1 MKFNKTIL
9 GTTFALSALFATAGF
24 NTEEAKAAEWTARS
38 VQEVSADMQA
48 IDESTSEY
56 TVVYGDTLS
65 VIANAVGVDVKT
77 LVQIN
82 EIVNADLIFPS
93 KYITFTNNDEDEVIE
108 VVVDDN
114 TIVKINEIEKADL
127 NFSTN
132 SISLNKNDEGEVDE
146 VVVEDTNNKKDTYKV
161 EEETVEKTETVE
173 EAEETTVEPV
183 VYEAEEETATVQA
196 TSYEAEETSS
206 TSSYSAAEEIPYQ
219 VLQVVETEAGPSYSE
234 KAAVFSVILNRANSG
249 NWGGTTLS
257 AVVNASGQF
266 EVVSNGMAAS
276 ATVSEQ
282 TYQAVND
289 VLTNGVTTS
298 AESFR
303 ASGDGVTNVFF

>member
-24 NTEEAKAAEWTARS
+24 NTEDAKAAEWTARS
-38 VQEVSADMQA
+38 VEEVSADMQA

-65 VIANAVGVDVKT
+65 VIANAAGVDVNT

-82 EIVNADLIFPS
+82 EIENADLIFPS
-93 KYITFTNNDEDEVIE
+93 K
-108 VVVDDN
+108 
-114 TIVKINEIEKADL
+114 
-127 NFSTN
+127 
-132 SISLNKNDEGEVDE
+132 SISFTKNDEGEVDE
-146 VVVEDTNNKKDTYKV
+146 VVVEDANKKKETYKV
-161 EEETVEKTETVE
+161 EEETVEKTVTE
-173 EAEETTVEPV
+173 EAIVEETTVEPV
-183 VYEAEEETATVQA
+183 AYEAEEETATVEA
-196 TSYEAEETSS
+196 TSYGTEETSS

-219 VLQVVETEAGPSYSE
+219 VLQVVGTEAGPSYSE

>member
-24 NTEEAKAAEWTARS
+24 NTEDAKAAEWTARS
-38 VQEVSADMQA
+38 VEEVSADMQA

-65 VIANAVGVDVKT
+65 VIANAAGVDVNT

-82 EIVNADLIFPS
+82 EIENADLIFPS
-93 KYITFTNNDEDEVIE
+93 K
-108 VVVDDN
+108 
-114 TIVKINEIEKADL
+114 
-127 NFSTN
+127 
-132 SISLNKNDEGEVDE
+132 SISFTKNDEGEVNE

-173 EAEETTVEPV
+173 EAAETTVEPV
-183 VYEAEEETATVQA
+183 AYEAEEETATVQA
-196 TSYEAEETSS
+196 TSYEAEETTEETSS

>member
-24 NTEEAKAAEWTARS
+24 NTEDAKAAEWTARS
-38 VQEVSADMQA
+38 VEEVSADMQA

-65 VIANAVGVDVKT
+65 VIANAVGVDVNT

-82 EIVNADLIFPS
+82 EIENADLIFPS
-93 KYITFTNNDEDEVIE
+93 
-108 VVVDDN
+108 
-114 TIVKINEIEKADL
+114 
-127 NFSTN
+127 N
-132 SISLNKNDEGEVDE
+132 SISFTKNDEGEVDE
-146 VVVEDTNNKKDTYKV
+146 VVVEDANKKKETYKV
-161 EEETVEKTETVE
+161 EEEIVEKTETE
-173 EAEETTVEPV
+173 EVAEETTVEPIA
-183 VYEAEEETATVQA
+183 YEAEEEIATVQA
-196 TSYEAEETSS
+196 TSYEAEETTEETSS

-219 VLQVVETEAGPSYSE
+219 VLQVVETEAGPSYAE
-234 KAAVFSVILNRANSG
+234 KSAVFSVILNRANSG

-303 ASGDGVTNVFF
+303 ASGDGVTNTFF

>member
-24 NTEEAKAAEWTARS
+24 NTEDAKAAEWTARS
-38 VQEVSADMQA
+38 VEEVSADMQA

-65 VIANAVGVDVKT
+65 VIANAAGVDVIT

-82 EIVNADLIFPS
+82 EIENADLIFPS
-93 KYITFTNNDEDEVIE
+93 K
-108 VVVDDN
+108 
-114 TIVKINEIEKADL
+114 
-127 NFSTN
+127 
-132 SISLNKNDEGEVDE
+132 SISFTKNDEGEVNE

-173 EAEETTVEPV
+173 EVEETTVEPV
-183 VYEAEEETATVQA
+183 AYEAEKETATVEA
-196 TSYEAEETSS
+196 TSYEAEETTEETSS

-249 NWGGTTLS
+249 NWGGTSLS

-303 ASGDGVTNVFF
+303 ASGDGVTNTFF

>member
-38 VQEVSADMQA
+38 VEEVSADMQA

-65 VIANAVGVDVKT
+65 VIANAAGVDVNT

-82 EIVNADLIFPS
+82 EIENADLIFPS
-93 KYITFTNNDEDEVIE
+93 
-108 VVVDDN
+108 
-114 TIVKINEIEKADL
+114 
-127 NFSTN
+127 N
-132 SISLNKNDEGEVDE
+132 SISFTKNDDGEVNE
-146 VVVEDTNNKKDTYKV
+146 VVVEDANKKKETYKV
-161 EEETVEKTETVE
+161 EEETVEKTETE
-173 EAEETTVEPV
+173 EVAEEVAEETTVEPV
-183 VYEAEEETATVQA
+183 AYEAEAETATVEA
-196 TSYEAEETSS
+196 TSYGTEAETTTEVTSS

-249 NWGGTTLS
+249 NWGGTSFS

-303 ASGDGVTNVFF
+303 ASGDGVTNTFF

>member
-38 VQEVSADMQA
+38 VEEVSADMEA

-65 VIANAVGVDVKT
+65 VIANAAGVDVNT

-82 EIVNADLIFPS
+82 EIENADLIFPS
-93 KYITFTNNDEDEVIE
+93 
-108 VVVDDN
+108 
-114 TIVKINEIEKADL
+114 
-127 NFSTN
+127 N
-132 SISLNKNDEGEVDE
+132 SISFTKNDEGEVNE
-146 VVVEDTNNKKDTYKV
+146 VVVEDANKKKETYKV
-161 EEETVEKTETVE
+161 EEEIVEKIETEEV
-173 EAEETTVEPV
+173 AEETTVEPV
-183 VYEAEEETATVQA
+183 AYEAEAETATVEA
-196 TSYEAEETSS
+196 TSYGTEAETTNEVTSS
-206 TSSYSAAEEIPYQ
+206 TSSNSAAEEIPYQ

>member
-38 VQEVSADMQA
+38 VEEVSADMEA
-48 IDESTSEY
+48 VDESTSEY

-65 VIANAVGVDVKT
+65 VIANAAGVNVNT

-82 EIVNADLIFPS
+82 EIENADLIFPS
-93 KYITFTNNDEDEVIE
+93 
-108 VVVDDN
+108 
-114 TIVKINEIEKADL
+114 
-127 NFSTN
+127 N
-132 SISLNKNDEGEVDE
+132 SISFTKNDEGEVNE

-183 VYEAEEETATVQA
+183 AYEAEEETATVEA
-196 TSYEAEETSS
+196 TSYEAEEETTTEETSS

-249 NWGGTTLS
+249 NWGGTSLS

-276 ATVSEQ
+276 ATVSEE
-282 TYQAVND
+282 TYQAVSD
-289 VLTNGVTTS
+289 VLTNGATTS

>member
-24 NTEEAKAAEWTARS
+24 NTEDAKAAEWTARS
-38 VQEVSADMQA
+38 VEEVSADMQA
-48 IDESTSEY
+48 IDELTSEY

-65 VIANAVGVDVKT
+65 VIANAAGVDVNT

-82 EIVNADLIFPS
+82 EIENADLIFPS
-93 KYITFTNNDEDEVIE
+93 K
-108 VVVDDN
+108 
-114 TIVKINEIEKADL
+114 
-127 NFSTN
+127 
-132 SISLNKNDEGEVDE
+132 SISFTKNDEGEVNE

-173 EAEETTVEPV
+173 EAAETTVEPV
-183 VYEAEEETATVQA
+183 AYEAEEETATVQA
-196 TSYEAEETSS
+196 ASYEAEETTEETSS
-206 TSSYSAAEEIPYQ
+206 TSSYTAAEEIPYQ

-249 NWGGTTLS
+249 NWGGTSFS

-303 ASGDGVTNVFF
+303 ASGDGVTNRFF

>member
-24 NTEEAKAAEWTARS
+24 NTEDAKAAEWTARS
-38 VQEVSADMQA
+38 VEEVSADMQA

-65 VIANAVGVDVKT
+65 VIANAAGVDVNT

-82 EIVNADLIFPS
+82 EIENADLIFPS
-93 KYITFTNNDEDEVIE
+93 K
-108 VVVDDN
+108 
-114 TIVKINEIEKADL
+114 
-127 NFSTN
+127 
-132 SISLNKNDEGEVDE
+132 SISFTKNDEGEVDE
-146 VVVEDTNNKKDTYKV
+146 VVVEDANKKKETYKV
-161 EEETVEKTETVE
+161 EEETVEKTVTE
-173 EAEETTVEPV
+173 EAIVEETTVEPV
-183 VYEAEEETATVQA
+183 AYEAEEETATVEA
-196 TSYEAEETSS
+196 TSYGTEETSS

-298 AESFR
+298 AESFH

>member
-24 NTEEAKAAEWTARS
+24 NTEDAKAAEWTARS
-38 VQEVSADMQA
+38 VEEVSADMQA

-65 VIANAVGVDVKT
+65 VIANAAGVDVNT

-82 EIVNADLIFPS
+82 EIENADLIFPS
-93 KYITFTNNDEDEVIE
+93 K
-108 VVVDDN
+108 
-114 TIVKINEIEKADL
+114 
-127 NFSTN
+127 
-132 SISLNKNDEGEVDE
+132 SISFTKNDEGEVNE

-173 EAEETTVEPV
+173 EAAETTVEPV
-183 VYEAEEETATVQA
+183 AYEGEEETAIVQA
-196 TSYEAEETSS
+196 TSYEAAETTEETSS
-206 TSSYSAAEEIPYQ
+206 TSSYIAAEEIPYQ

-249 NWGGTTLS
+249 NWGGTSFS

-303 ASGDGVTNVFF
+303 ASGDGVTNTFF

>member
-24 NTEEAKAAEWTARS
+24 NTEDAKAAEWTARS
-38 VQEVSADMQA
+38 VEEVSADMQA

-65 VIANAVGVDVKT
+65 VIANAAGVDVNT

-82 EIVNADLIFPS
+82 EIENADLIFPS
-93 KYITFTNNDEDEVIE
+93 
-108 VVVDDN
+108 
-114 TIVKINEIEKADL
+114 
-127 NFSTN
+127 N
-132 SISLNKNDEGEVDE
+132 SISFTKNDEGEVDE
-146 VVVEDTNNKKDTYKV
+146 VVVEDANKKKETYKV
-161 EEETVEKTETVE
+161 EEETVEKTETE
-173 EAEETTVEPV
+173 EVAEETTVEPV
-183 VYEAEEETATVQA
+183 AYEAEEETATVQA
-196 TSYEAEETSS
+196 TSYEAEETTEETSS

-249 NWGGTTLS
+249 NWGGTSFS

-303 ASGDGVTNVFF
+303 ASGDGVTNAFF

>member
-24 NTEEAKAAEWTARS
+24 NTEDAKAAEWTARS
-38 VQEVSADMQA
+38 VEEVSADMQA

-65 VIANAVGVDVKT
+65 VIANAAGVDVNT

-82 EIVNADLIFPS
+82 EIENADLIFPS
-93 KYITFTNNDEDEVIE
+93 
-108 VVVDDN
+108 
-114 TIVKINEIEKADL
+114 
-127 NFSTN
+127 N
-132 SISLNKNDEGEVDE
+132 SISFTKNDEGEVDE
-146 VVVEDTNNKKDTYKV
+146 VVVEDANKKKETYKV
-161 EEETVEKTETVE
+161 EEEIVEKTETE
-173 EAEETTVEPV
+173 EVAEETTVEPIA
-183 VYEAEEETATVQA
+183 YEAEEEIATVQA
-196 TSYEAEETSS
+196 TSYEAEETTAETSS

>member
-24 NTEEAKAAEWTARS
+24 NTEDAKAAEWTARS
-38 VQEVSADMQA
+38 VEEVSADMQA

-65 VIANAVGVDVKT
+65 VIANAAGVDVNT

-82 EIVNADLIFPS
+82 EIENADLIFPS
-93 KYITFTNNDEDEVIE
+93 K
-108 VVVDDN
+108 
-114 TIVKINEIEKADL
+114 
-127 NFSTN
+127 
-132 SISLNKNDEGEVDE
+132 SISFTKNDEGEVNE

-183 VYEAEEETATVQA
+183 AYEAEEETATVQA
-196 TSYEAEETSS
+196 TSYEAEETTEETSS

-249 NWGGTTLS
+249 NWGGTSFS

-303 ASGDGVTNVFF
+303 ASGDGVTNTFF

>member
-38 VQEVSADMQA
+38 VEEVSADMEA

-65 VIANAVGVDVKT
+65 VIANAVGVDVNT

-82 EIVNADLIFPS
+82 EIENADLIFPS
-93 KYITFTNNDEDEVIE
+93 
-108 VVVDDN
+108 
-114 TIVKINEIEKADL
+114 
-127 NFSTN
+127 N
-132 SISLNKNDEGEVDE
+132 SISFTKNDEGEVDE
-146 VVVEDTNNKKDTYKV
+146 VVVEDANKKKETYKV
-161 EEETVEKTETVE
+161 EEETVEKTETE
-173 EAEETTVEPV
+173 EVAEETTVEPV
-183 VYEAEEETATVQA
+183 AYEAEEETATVEA
-196 TSYEAEETSS
+196 TSYEAEEITEETSSTSS

-303 ASGDGVTNVFF
+303 ASGDGVTNTFF

>member
-38 VQEVSADMQA
+38 VEDVSADMQA

-65 VIANAVGVDVKT
+65 VIANAVGVDVNT

-82 EIVNADLIFPS
+82 EIENADLIFPS
-93 KYITFTNNDEDEVIE
+93 
-108 VVVDDN
+108 
-114 TIVKINEIEKADL
+114 
-127 NFSTN
+127 N
-132 SISLNKNDEGEVDE
+132 SISFTKNDEGEVDE
-146 VVVEDTNNKKDTYKV
+146 VVVEDANKKKETYKV
-161 EEETVEKTETVE
+161 EEETVEKTETE
-173 EAEETTVEPV
+173 EVAEETTVEPV
-183 VYEAEEETATVQA
+183 AYEAEEETATVQA
-196 TSYEAEETSS
+196 TSYEAEETTEETSS
-206 TSSYSAAEEIPYQ
+206 TSSYSAVEEIPYQ

-303 ASGDGVTNVFF
+303 ASGDGVTNRFF

>member
-38 VQEVSADMQA
+38 VEEVSADMEA

-65 VIANAVGVDVKT
+65 VIANAVGVDVNT

-82 EIVNADLIFPS
+82 EIENADLIFPS
-93 KYITFTNNDEDEVIE
+93 
-108 VVVDDN
+108 
-114 TIVKINEIEKADL
+114 
-127 NFSTN
+127 N
-132 SISLNKNDEGEVDE
+132 SISFTKNDEGEVDE
-146 VVVEDTNNKKDTYKV
+146 VVVEDANKKKETYKV
-161 EEETVEKTETVE
+161 EEETVEKTETE
-173 EAEETTVEPV
+173 EVAEETTVEPV
-183 VYEAEEETATVQA
+183 AYEAEEETATVEA
-196 TSYEAEETSS
+196 TSYEAEKTTEETSS

-303 ASGDGVTNVFF
+303 ASGDGVTNTFF

>member
-38 VQEVSADMQA
+38 VEEVSADMEA

-65 VIANAVGVDVKT
+65 VIANAAGVDVNT

-82 EIVNADLIFPS
+82 EIENADLIFPS
-93 KYITFTNNDEDEVIE
+93 
-108 VVVDDN
+108 
-114 TIVKINEIEKADL
+114 
-127 NFSTN
+127 N
-132 SISLNKNDEGEVDE
+132 SISFTKNAEGEVNE
-146 VVVEDTNNKKDTYKV
+146 VVVEDANKKKETYKV
-161 EEETVEKTETVE
+161 AEETVEKTATE
-173 EAEETTVEPV
+173 EVAEETTVEPV
-183 VYEAEEETATVQA
+183 AYEAEEATATVQA
-196 TSYEAEETSS
+196 TSYEAEEVTETTEETSS

-276 ATVSEQ
+276 ATVSAQ

-289 VLTNGVTTS
+289 VLTNGVTTK

>member
-38 VQEVSADMQA
+38 VEEVSADMEA

-65 VIANAVGVDVKT
+65 VIANAVGVDVNT

-82 EIVNADLIFPS
+82 EIENADLIFPS
-93 KYITFTNNDEDEVIE
+93 
-108 VVVDDN
+108 
-114 TIVKINEIEKADL
+114 
-127 NFSTN
+127 N
-132 SISLNKNDEGEVDE
+132 SISFTKNDEGEVDE
-146 VVVEDTNNKKDTYKV
+146 VVVEDANKKKETYKV

-173 EAEETTVEPV
+173 KAEETTVEPV
-183 VYEAEEETATVQA
+183 AYEAEEETATVEA
-196 TSYEAEETSS
+196 TSYEAEEITEETSS

-303 ASGDGVTNVFF
+303 ASGDGVTNTFF

>member
-38 VQEVSADMQA
+38 VEEVSADIEA
-48 IDESTSEY
+48 VDESTSEY

-65 VIANAVGVDVKT
+65 VIANAAGVDVNT

-82 EIVNADLIFPS
+82 EIENADLIFPS
-93 KYITFTNNDEDEVIE
+93 K
-108 VVVDDN
+108 
-114 TIVKINEIEKADL
+114 
-127 NFSTN
+127 
-132 SISLNKNDEGEVDE
+132 SISFTKNDEGEVNE

-183 VYEAEEETATVQA
+183 AYEAEEETATVQS
-196 TSYEAEETSS
+196 TSYEAEETTTEETSS

-234 KAAVFSVILNRANSG
+234 KAAVFSVILNRAKSG
-249 NWGGTTLS
+249 NWGGTSLS

-266 EVVSNGMAAS
+266 EVVSNGMAAN
-276 ATVSEQ
+276 ATVSEE

-289 VLTNGVTTS
+289 VLTNGATTS

>member
-24 NTEEAKAAEWTARS
+24 NTEDAKAAEWTARS
-38 VQEVSADMQA
+38 VEEVSADMQA

-65 VIANAVGVDVKT
+65 VIANAAGVDVNT

-82 EIVNADLIFPS
+82 EIENADLIFPS
-93 KYITFTNNDEDEVIE
+93 K
-108 VVVDDN
+108 
-114 TIVKINEIEKADL
+114 
-127 NFSTN
+127 
-132 SISLNKNDEGEVDE
+132 SISFTKNDEGEVNE

-183 VYEAEEETATVQA
+183 AYEAEEETATVQA
-196 TSYEAEETSS
+196 TSYEAEETTEETSS

>member
-24 NTEEAKAAEWTARS
+24 NTEDAKAAEWTARS
-38 VQEVSADMQA
+38 VEEVSADMQA

-65 VIANAVGVDVKT
+65 VIANAAGVDVNT

-82 EIVNADLIFPS
+82 EIENADLIFPS
-93 KYITFTNNDEDEVIE
+93 K
-108 VVVDDN
+108 
-114 TIVKINEIEKADL
+114 
-127 NFSTN
+127 
-132 SISLNKNDEGEVDE
+132 SISFTKNDEGEVNE

-173 EAEETTVEPV
+173 EAEETTIEPV
-183 VYEAEEETATVQA
+183 AYEAEEETATVQA

-206 TSSYSAAEEIPYQ
+206 TSSYTAAEEIPYQ

-303 ASGDGVTNVFF
+303 ASGDGVTNRFF

>member
-24 NTEEAKAAEWTARS
+24 NTEDAKAAEWTARS
-38 VQEVSADMQA
+38 VEEVSADMQA

-65 VIANAVGVDVKT
+65 VIANAAGVDVNT

-82 EIVNADLIFPS
+82 EIENADLIFPS
-93 KYITFTNNDEDEVIE
+93 K
-108 VVVDDN
+108 
-114 TIVKINEIEKADL
+114 
-127 NFSTN
+127 
-132 SISLNKNDEGEVDE
+132 SISFTKNDEGEVNE

-173 EAEETTVEPV
+173 EAAETTVEPV
-183 VYEAEEETATVQA
+183 AYEAEEETAIVQA
-196 TSYEAEETSS
+196 TSYEAEETTEETSS

-249 NWGGTTLS
+249 NWGGTSFS

>member
-24 NTEEAKAAEWTARS
+24 NTEDAKAAEWTARS
-38 VQEVSADMQA
+38 VEEVSADMQA

-65 VIANAVGVDVKT
+65 VIANAVGVDVNT

-82 EIVNADLIFPS
+82 EIENADLIFPS
-93 KYITFTNNDEDEVIE
+93 
-108 VVVDDN
+108 
-114 TIVKINEIEKADL
+114 
-127 NFSTN
+127 N
-132 SISLNKNDEGEVDE
+132 SISFTKNDEGEVDE
-146 VVVEDTNNKKDTYKV
+146 VVVEDANKKKETYKV
-161 EEETVEKTETVE
+161 EEETVEKTETE
-173 EAEETTVEPV
+173 EVAEETTVEPV
-183 VYEAEEETATVQA
+183 AYEAEEETATVQA
-196 TSYEAEETSS
+196 TSYEAEETTEE

-249 NWGGTTLS
+249 NWGGTSFS

-303 ASGDGVTNVFF
+303 ASGDGVTNTFF

>member
-38 VQEVSADMQA
+38 VEEVSADMQA

-65 VIANAVGVDVKT
+65 VIANAVGVDVNT

-82 EIVNADLIFPS
+82 EIENADLIFPS
-93 KYITFTNNDEDEVIE
+93 
-108 VVVDDN
+108 
-114 TIVKINEIEKADL
+114 
-127 NFSTN
+127 N
-132 SISLNKNDEGEVDE
+132 SISFTKNDEGEVDE
-146 VVVEDTNNKKDTYKV
+146 VVVEDANKKKETYKV
-161 EEETVEKTETVE
+161 EEETVEKTETE
-173 EAEETTVEPV
+173 EVAEETTVEPV
-183 VYEAEEETATVQA
+183 AYEAEEETATVQA
-196 TSYEAEETSS
+196 TSYEAEETTEETSS

-249 NWGGTTLS
+249 NWGGTSFS

-303 ASGDGVTNVFF
+303 ASGDGVTNTFF

>member
-24 NTEEAKAAEWTARS
+24 NTEDAKAAEWTARS
-38 VQEVSADMQA
+38 VEEVSADMQA

-65 VIANAVGVDVKT
+65 VIANAAGVDVNT

-82 EIVNADLIFPS
+82 EIENADLIFPS
-93 KYITFTNNDEDEVIE
+93 K
-108 VVVDDN
+108 
-114 TIVKINEIEKADL
+114 
-127 NFSTN
+127 
-132 SISLNKNDEGEVDE
+132 SISFTKNDEGEVNE

-173 EAEETTVEPV
+173 EAAETTVEPV
-183 VYEAEEETATVQA
+183 AYEAEEETAIVQA

-276 ATVSEQ
+276 
-282 TYQAVND
+282 
-289 VLTNGVTTS
+289 
-298 AESFR
+298 
-303 ASGDGVTNVFF
+303 

>member
-38 VQEVSADMQA
+38 VEEVSADIEA
-48 IDESTSEY
+48 VDESTSEY

-65 VIANAVGVDVKT
+65 VIANAAGVDVNT

-82 EIVNADLIFPS
+82 EIENADLIFPS
-93 KYITFTNNDEDEVIE
+93 
-108 VVVDDN
+108 
-114 TIVKINEIEKADL
+114 
-127 NFSTN
+127 N
-132 SISLNKNDEGEVDE
+132 SISFTKNDEGEVNE
-146 VVVEDTNNKKDTYKV
+146 VVVEDANKKKETYKV
-161 EEETVEKTETVE
+161 EEETVEKSETEEV
-173 EAEETTVEPV
+173 AEETTVEPV
-183 VYEAEEETATVQA
+183 AYEAEEETATVQA
-196 TSYEAEETSS
+196 TSYEAEEATEITEATSS

-219 VLQVVETEAGPSYSE
+219 VFQVVETEAGPSYSE

-276 ATVSEQ
+276 ATVSEE

>member
-65 VIANAVGVDVKT
+65 VIANAVGVDVNT

-82 EIVNADLIFPS
+82 EIENADLIFPS
-93 KYITFTNNDEDEVIE
+93 
-108 VVVDDN
+108 
-114 TIVKINEIEKADL
+114 
-127 NFSTN
+127 N
-132 SISLNKNDEGEVDE
+132 SISFTKNDEGEVDE

-183 VYEAEEETATVQA
+183 AYEAEEETATVQA

>member
-24 NTEEAKAAEWTARS
+24 NTEDAKAAEWTARS
-38 VQEVSADMQA
+38 VEEVSADMQA

-65 VIANAVGVDVKT
+65 VIANAAGVDVNT

-82 EIVNADLIFPS
+82 EIENADLIFPS
-93 KYITFTNNDEDEVIE
+93 K
-108 VVVDDN
+108 
-114 TIVKINEIEKADL
+114 
-127 NFSTN
+127 
-132 SISLNKNDEGEVDE
+132 SISFTKNDEGEVNE

-183 VYEAEEETATVQA
+183 AYEAEEETATVQA
-196 TSYEAEETSS
+196 TSYEAEEITEETSS

-276 ATVSEQ
+276 ATVSEE

-303 ASGDGVTNVFF
+303 ASGDGVTNTFF

>member
-24 NTEEAKAAEWTARS
+24 NTEDAKAAEWTARS
-38 VQEVSADMQA
+38 VEEVSADMQA

-65 VIANAVGVDVKT
+65 VIANAAGVDVNT

-82 EIVNADLIFPS
+82 EIENADLIFPS
-93 KYITFTNNDEDEVIE
+93 
-108 VVVDDN
+108 
-114 TIVKINEIEKADL
+114 
-127 NFSTN
+127 N
-132 SISLNKNDEGEVDE
+132 SISFTKNDEGEVDE

-196 TSYEAEETSS
+196 TSYEAEETTEVTSS

-249 NWGGTTLS
+249 NWGGTSFS

-282 TYQAVND
+282 TYQAIND

>member
-24 NTEEAKAAEWTARS
+24 NTEDAKAAEWTARS
-38 VQEVSADMQA
+38 VEEVSADMQA

-65 VIANAVGVDVKT
+65 VIANAAGVDVNT

-82 EIVNADLIFPS
+82 EIENADLIFPS
-93 KYITFTNNDEDEVIE
+93 
-108 VVVDDN
+108 
-114 TIVKINEIEKADL
+114 
-127 NFSTN
+127 N
-132 SISLNKNDEGEVDE
+132 SISFTKNDEGEVDE
-146 VVVEDTNNKKDTYKV
+146 VVVEDANKKKETYKV
-161 EEETVEKTETVE
+161 EEEIVEKTETE
-173 EAEETTVEPV
+173 EVAEETTVEPIA
-183 VYEAEEETATVQA
+183 YEAEEEIATVQA
-196 TSYEAEETSS
+196 TSYEAEETTEETSS

-303 ASGDGVTNVFF
+303 ASGDGVTNTFF

>member
-24 NTEEAKAAEWTARS
+24 NTEDAKAAEWTARS
-38 VQEVSADMQA
+38 VEEVSADMQA

-65 VIANAVGVDVKT
+65 VIANAAGVDVNT

-82 EIVNADLIFPS
+82 EIENADLIFPS
-93 KYITFTNNDEDEVIE
+93 K
-108 VVVDDN
+108 
-114 TIVKINEIEKADL
+114 
-127 NFSTN
+127 
-132 SISLNKNDEGEVDE
+132 SISFTKNDEGEVNE
-146 VVVEDTNNKKDTYKV
+146 VVVEDTNNKKETYKV

-173 EAEETTVEPV
+173 EAAETTVEPV
-183 VYEAEEETATVQA
+183 AYEAEEETAIVQA
-196 TSYEAEETSS
+196 TSYEAEETTEETSS
-206 TSSYSAAEEIPYQ
+206 TSSYTAAEEIPYQ

-249 NWGGTTLS
+249 NWGGTSFS

-303 ASGDGVTNVFF
+303 ASGDGVTNTFF

>member
-38 VQEVSADMQA
+38 VEEVSADMEA

-65 VIANAVGVDVKT
+65 VIANAAGVDVNT

-82 EIVNADLIFPS
+82 EIENADLIFPS
-93 KYITFTNNDEDEVIE
+93 
-108 VVVDDN
+108 
-114 TIVKINEIEKADL
+114 
-127 NFSTN
+127 N
-132 SISLNKNDEGEVDE
+132 SISFTKNAEGEVNE
-146 VVVEDTNNKKDTYKV
+146 VVVEDANKKKETYKV
-161 EEETVEKTETVE
+161 AEETVEKTATE
-173 EAEETTVEPV
+173 EVAEEITVEPV
-183 VYEAEEETATVQA
+183 AYEAEEATATVQA
-196 TSYEAEETSS
+196 TSYEAEEVTETTEETSS
-206 TSSYSAAEEIPYQ
+206 TSYYSAAEEIPYQ

-289 VLTNGVTTS
+289 VLTNGVTTK

>member
-24 NTEEAKAAEWTARS
+24 NTEDAKAAEWTARS
-38 VQEVSADMQA
+38 VEEVSADMQA

-65 VIANAVGVDVKT
+65 VIANAVGVDVNT

-82 EIVNADLIFPS
+82 EIENADLIFPS
-93 KYITFTNNDEDEVIE
+93 
-108 VVVDDN
+108 
-114 TIVKINEIEKADL
+114 
-127 NFSTN
+127 N
-132 SISLNKNDEGEVDE
+132 SISFTKNDEGEVDE
-146 VVVEDTNNKKDTYKV
+146 VVVEDANKKKETYKV
-161 EEETVEKTETVE
+161 AEETVEKTETVE

-183 VYEAEEETATVQA
+183 AYEAEEETATVQA

-206 TSSYSAAEEIPYQ
+206 TSSYTAAEEIPYQ

-303 ASGDGVTNVFF
+303 ASGDGVTNTFF

>member
-24 NTEEAKAAEWTARS
+24 NTEDAKAAEWTARS
-38 VQEVSADMQA
+38 VEEVSADMQA

-65 VIANAVGVDVKT
+65 VIANAAGVDVNT

-82 EIVNADLIFPS
+82 EIENADLIFPS
-93 KYITFTNNDEDEVIE
+93 K
-108 VVVDDN
+108 
-114 TIVKINEIEKADL
+114 
-127 NFSTN
+127 
-132 SISLNKNDEGEVDE
+132 SISFTKNDEGEVNE

-161 EEETVEKTETVE
+161 EEETVEKTETE
-173 EAEETTVEPV
+173 EVAEETTVEPV
-183 VYEAEEETATVQA
+183 AYEAEETATVQA
-196 TSYEAEETSS
+196 TSYEAEETTEETSS

-303 ASGDGVTNVFF
+303 ASGDGVTNTFF

>member
-24 NTEEAKAAEWTARS
+24 NTEDAKAAEWTARS
-38 VQEVSADMQA
+38 VEEVSADMQA

-65 VIANAVGVDVKT
+65 VIANAAGVDVNT

-82 EIVNADLIFPS
+82 EIENADLIFPS
-93 KYITFTNNDEDEVIE
+93 
-108 VVVDDN
+108 
-114 TIVKINEIEKADL
+114 
-127 NFSTN
+127 N
-132 SISLNKNDEGEVDE
+132 SISFTKNDEGEVDE

-183 VYEAEEETATVQA
+183 AYEAEEETATVQA
-196 TSYEAEETSS
+196 TSYEAEETTEETSS

>member
-38 VQEVSADMQA
+38 VEEVSADMEA
-48 IDESTSEY
+48 VDESTSEY

-65 VIANAVGVDVKT
+65 VIANAAGVDVNT

-82 EIVNADLIFPS
+82 EIENADLIFPS
-93 KYITFTNNDEDEVIE
+93 
-108 VVVDDN
+108 
-114 TIVKINEIEKADL
+114 
-127 NFSTN
+127 N
-132 SISLNKNDEGEVDE
+132 SISFTKNAEGEVDE
-146 VVVEDTNNKKDTYKV
+146 VVVEDANKKKDTYKV
-161 EEETVEKTETVE
+161 AEETVEKTATE
-173 EAEETTVEPV
+173 EVAEETTVEPV
-183 VYEAEEETATVQA
+183 AYEAEEATATVQA
-196 TSYEAEETSS
+196 TSYEAEEVTETTEETAS

-249 NWGGTTLS
+249 NWGGTSLS

-276 ATVSEQ
+276 TTVSEE